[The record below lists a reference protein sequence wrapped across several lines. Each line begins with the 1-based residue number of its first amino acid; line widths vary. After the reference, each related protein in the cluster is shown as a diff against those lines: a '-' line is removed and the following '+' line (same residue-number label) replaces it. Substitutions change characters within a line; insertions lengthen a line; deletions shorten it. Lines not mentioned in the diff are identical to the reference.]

1 MSLFCAAA
9 RAPLKGKRCYLVLK
23 VFSSNLLL
31 DLCIL
36 ALIIA
41 RFSSD
46 FAGVQGEGADK
57 LEGFSPQN
65 LPSPLGFGPTETRR
79 GRCSGGGLLVL
90 VGVY

>member
-9 RAPLKGKRCYLVLK
+9 RALLKVKRCYLVLK

-36 ALIIA
+36 ATIIA

-46 FAGVQGEGADK
+46 FAGVQGEGAEK
-57 LEGFSPQN
+57 LEVFSPQN
-65 LPSPLGFGPTETRR
+65 LPSPLGFGPRETRR
-79 GRCSGGGLLVL
+79 G
-90 VGVY
+90 